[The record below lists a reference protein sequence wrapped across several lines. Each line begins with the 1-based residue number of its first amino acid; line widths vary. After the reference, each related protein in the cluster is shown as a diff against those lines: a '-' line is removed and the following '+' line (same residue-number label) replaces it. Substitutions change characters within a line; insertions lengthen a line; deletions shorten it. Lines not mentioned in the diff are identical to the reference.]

1 MLTWAEAHRLAISL
15 STRVLTRN
23 PCDISELIA
32 VPEIA
37 EAAGIVVRYAPL
49 PSLAG
54 VYVAGKGDAP
64 PGIMVNTRLPWAKQ
78 RYTLAHEVGH
88 HYFQH
93 GSQAD
98 VDTDWLVA
106 GAGGS
111 STSDFEK
118 LAEAFAAWLLMPRR
132 HVDAAIGRLGH
143 HGHFSPSDVYRLS
156 LLLGASYRATCVH
169 LSTLGRLKWTAVD
182 GLLKVQPKA
191 TKKELI
197 GTRPVAV
204 STGDVHIVRP
214 ALNRRHDVRSGDVLL
229 FDCGA
234 PLGEFPDLVLSSPG
248 RQHGDRSCLVVLPS
262 EVANPVRPSTRLT
275 LDTTEGPIAVVV
287 HHELSGVSE
296 AWFR

>member
-23 PCDISELIA
+23 PHETDKLIA
-32 VPEIA
+32 VAEVA

-54 VYVAGKGDAP
+54 VYVAGKGNAP

-88 HYFQH
+88 HFFAH

-98 VDTDWLVA
+98 VDTDWLIT
-106 GAGGS
+106 GAGGPS
-111 STSDFEK
+111 SSDFEK

-132 HVDAAIGRLGH
+132 HVDSAIGRLGH

-169 LSTLGRLKWTAVD
+169 LSTLGRLNWTAVD

-191 TKKELI
+191 TKKALI

-204 STGDVHIVRP
+204 GTGDVHIVRP
-214 ALNRRHDVRSGDVLL
+214 ALNRHHDVRSGDVLV

-234 PLGEFPDLVLSSPG
+234 PLDELPDLISSSAG
-248 RQHGDRSCLVVLPS
+248 SRSGDRSCLIVLPS
-262 EVANPVRPSTRLT
+262 EVANPVRPSTPLT
-275 LDTTEGPIAVVV
+275 LDTTQGPINIVI

-296 AWFR
+296 TWFR